1 MKGTLL
7 DDYLKETSDSLS
19 ADELDRQLLDAPH
32 PGAKAKTQSKAP
44 SNSAAT
50 AKPNTSNSAAEALDA
65 AFDAITLNEEKKTGI
80 DSAVKAASHG
90 VRVLGPLMVAVNRWL
105 DPLSESDQIE
115 KTMGA
120 VLQRLQSDATQ
131 VIEAYGLTRHD
142 APSWLVSQVSGQL
155 MEVLV
160 QAINRNNGTVM
171 QSDDQRYLA
180 PLLNLAKQTENISD
194 SPYAHP
200 NDPKWSLI
208 NTLIIATSEVM
219 TEYQNF
225 NYFHSDAAAVAQ
237 FVTDFLNERVI
248 EGTLADLTE
257 RWGLTEQ
264 ERSYLGVSLVRQ
276 AGHLL
281 ATAWAENEVMTLSN
295 IKEMPKESRRELLLT
310 GYPLTTV
317 IEAFENSYQGLEI
330 STVGALRAMS
340 PMREKAS
347 APQNNSNG
355 PVYG

>member
-7 DDYLKETSDSLS
+7 DDYLKDTSDTLS
-19 ADELDRQLLDAPH
+19 ADELDQQLFDAPP
-32 PGAKAKTQSKAP
+32 PGKRTNTQYSRKP
-44 SNSAAT
+44 DSPELPNPVSA
-50 AKPNTSNSAAEALDA
+50 ALDA
-65 AFDAITLNEEKKTGI
+65 AFDAITLTEEKNAGI
-80 DSAVKAASHG
+80 DTAVKAASHG

-105 DPLSESDQIE
+105 DPRVESEQIE

-120 VLQRLQSDATQ
+120 VLQRLQKDAGQ
-131 VIEAYGLTRHD
+131 VIGAYGLNPAD

-155 MEVLV
+155 MEVLI

-171 QSDDQRYLA
+171 QGDDQRYLA
-180 PLLNLAKQTENISD
+180 PMMNLAKQTENISD

-208 NTLIIATSEVM
+208 NTLIIATAEVM

-225 NYFHSDAAAVAQ
+225 NYFHDDAAAMAQ

-248 EGTLADLTE
+248 EGTLNDLSE
-257 RWGLTEQ
+257 RWGLTDH
-264 ERSYLGVSLVRQ
+264 ERGYLGVSLVRQ

-281 ATAWAENEVMTLSN
+281 ATAWAENEIKTLSE
-295 IKEMPKESRRELLLT
+295 IKEMPKESRRELLVT

-317 IEAFENSYQGLEI
+317 LDAFENSYQGLEI

-340 PMREKAS
+340 PMREKPTVNQS
-347 APQNNSNG
+347 NKNG
-355 PVYG
+355 PLYG

>member
-7 DDYLKETSDSLS
+7 DDYLKDTSDTLS
-19 ADELDRQLLDAPH
+19 ADELDRQLLDAPL
-32 PGAKAKTQSKAP
+32 PGRQ
-44 SNSAAT
+44 
-50 AKPNTSNSAAEALDA
+50 AKPSRPIEKTKSSEPINPAAALEA
-65 AFDAITLNEEKKTGI
+65 AFEEIALSEEKTSTI

-105 DPLSESDQIE
+105 DPRVESDQIE

-120 VLQRLQSDATQ
+120 VLQRLQRDATQ
-131 VIEAYGLTRHD
+131 VIGAYGLTPAD

-155 MEVLV
+155 MEVLI

-171 QSDDQRYLA
+171 QGDDQRYLA
-180 PLLNLAKQTENISD
+180 PMMNLAKQTENISE

-200 NDPKWSLI
+200 ADPKWSLI
-208 NTLIIATSEVM
+208 NTLIIATAEVM

-225 NYFHSDAAAVAQ
+225 NYFHADAAAMAQ

-248 EGTLADLTE
+248 EGTLNDLTQ
-257 RWGLTEQ
+257 RWGLSDQ

-281 ATAWAENEVMTLSN
+281 ATAWAENQIKTLN
-295 IKEMPKESRRELLLT
+295 DIKEMPKESRRELLVT

-317 IEAFENSYQGLEI
+317 LDAFENSYQGLEI
-330 STVGALRAMS
+330 STVGALRAMN
-340 PMREKAS
+340 PMREKPS
-347 APQNNSNG
+347 ATQNNSYG
-355 PVYG
+355 PLYG